1 MRGAASRTVRAAPA
15 ASRDHAP
22 STIKIL
28 SMMGAILSVGK
39 RVR

>member
-1 MRGAASRTVRAAPA
+1 MRGAASRKARAAPA
-15 ASRDHAP
+15 ASRDDAP

-28 SMMGAILSVGK
+28 SMMGAFLSVGE